1 MSWSARLVWFLGPGQ
16 RDVQQCEDGALDGGE
31 LVQNG
36 PGGGVGQVQAVEGG
50 QDGAG
55 GGDGGA
61 LLGQDA
67 GQGDAGAGGGAQLGL
82 DQPEDEQGDADD
94 GDEGLDPVVV
104 VQEHGPDLEGLL
116 EVAVALLHDPL
127 VFVGLQY
134 VQGGQRRAVVVVRQ
148 VGGQGIQ
155 AVQGAGGGDR

>member
-1 MSWSARLVWFLGPGQ
+1 MSWSARLVWLLGPGQ

-55 GGDGGA
+55 G
-61 LLGQDA
+61 
-67 GQGDAGAGGGAQLGL
+67 AGGGAQLGL

-104 VQEHGPDLEGLL
+104 VQEHGPDPQGLL
-116 EVAVALLHDPL
+116 EVAVALLDDPL
-127 VFVGLQY
+127 VFVDAQDVLCG
-134 VQGGQRRAVVVVRQ
+134 QGRAVGVV
-148 VGGQGIQ
+148 G
-155 AVQGAGGGDR
+155 